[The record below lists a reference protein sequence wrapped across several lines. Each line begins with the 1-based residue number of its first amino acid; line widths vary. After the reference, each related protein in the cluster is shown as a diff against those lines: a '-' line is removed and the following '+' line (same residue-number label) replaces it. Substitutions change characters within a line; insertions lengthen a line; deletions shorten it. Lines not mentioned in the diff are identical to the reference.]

1 MQSLYSEA
9 VRRFA
14 DLLERAKEIG
24 LREPTAMTVAT
35 VGEDGQ
41 PSARIVLLRSFG
53 EPGFVFYTNT
63 RSHKG
68 QQLAQNARAALCL
81 YWDPLSTQVRV
92 EGTVCRVEDWEAD
105 EYWAGRPRDSRI
117 SAVASDQSRPLESRQ
132 VLEARVQ
139 ELESQ
144 FAGQEQIPRPTH
156 WTGFRVAP
164 HRIEFWHDRPA
175 RLHDRQVYELQ
186 ADGQWTRFLL
196 YP

>member
-14 DLLERAKEIG
+14 DLLEQAKQIG

-63 RSHKG
+63 LSHKG
-68 QQLAQNARAALCL
+68 QQLAQNARCALCF

-92 EGTVCRVEDWEAD
+92 EGTVGRVDDWEAD

-117 SAVASDQSRPLESRQ
+117 SAVASDQSRPLEARH
-132 VLEARVQ
+132 VLEARVR
-139 ELESQ
+139 ELERQ
-144 FAGQEQIPRPTH
+144 FAGQEQIPRPSH
-156 WTGFRVAP
+156 WTGFRVSP
-164 HRIEFWHDRPA
+164 QRIEFWHDRPA
-175 RLHDRQVYELQ
+175 RLHERHVYELQ
-186 ADGQWTRFLL
+186 ADGQWTRFML